1 MKLNYKRTLLCGF
14 AFFLICTFW
23 QAYDTVIPKILTD
36 RFGLPQAWSGIVMA
50 LDNILALFMLPF
62 FGSLSDKCHTK
73 IGKRKPFILVGT
85 IIAVAA
91 FISLSFCD
99 ASQIGM
105 IREVAVTNPSDS
117 AYSAALGKIYDEV
130 SDSEITSPDG
140 EKFILS
146 EKFTKET
153 FSAVNPHIL
162 EARIDA
168 GKEILLTFAD
178 GESKKINS
186 EYKTHIVS
194 PDGKT
199 FYLRDRSTGDDRQ
212 INDIISVNGR
222 EISLAAADGGD
233 DVLFSEV
240 TNAVYTNYIV
250 PARQLYIH
258 RATVKSPANLIR
270 FMLILLVVLVAMSSF
285 RSPAV
290 ALMPDIT
297 PKPLRSKANAI
308 INLMGTL
315 GGICVLVLGMGFA
328 FNNSAI
334 SNTFIPYTLFFSVIG
349 GIMLAALLIFMLTVR
364 ENKWTAEA
372 GNSDDGGDADEGTD
386 SAGTKKKLSRSELV
400 SLIFILASV
409 ALWYFGYNAVTSKY
423 SVYATNVLDLDYS
436 ATLLIANAAAVVSYI
451 PVGMI
456 SSKIGRKKSILAG
469 VVMLAVA
476 FGPACAMRVGSP
488 AILMNLIFALAGIGW
503 ATINVNSFPMVV
515 ELSTGS
521 NIGKYTGYY
530 YAASMGAQAITP
542 FFSGLL
548 MDRFGMTVLFPYA
561 TVFVTL
567 AFITMI
573 FVRHGDSKPIP
584 KKSLLEHLDTDND

>member
-73 IGKRKPFILVGT
+73 MGKRKPFILVGT
-85 IIAVAA
+85 IVAVAA

-99 ASQIGM
+99 ASQIRM
-105 IREVAVTNPSDS
+105 ISDVAVTDPSDS

-146 EKFTKET
+146 EKFTKEA
-153 FSAVNPHIL
+153 FSAINPHIF

-178 GESKKINS
+178 GESAKINS

-194 PDGKT
+194 PDRKT

-212 INDIISVNGR
+212 INDVISVNGR
-222 EISLAAADGGD
+222 EIPLAAADGD
-233 DVLFSEV
+233 SEVVFSKV

-258 RATVKSPANLIR
+258 RATVNSPANLIR

-334 SNTFIPYTLFFSVIG
+334 SNTFRPYTLFFSVIG

-372 GNSDDGGDADEGTD
+372 GNSGDDEKTDEDTD
-386 SAGTKKKLSRSELV
+386 SIGTKKKLSRPELA

-451 PVGMI
+451 PVGII

-476 FGPACAMRVGSP
+476 FGSACAMRVGSP